1 MPTPFD
7 PQQIRTVIFD
17 ADGVLIHGRT
27 PHPGAVE
34 LLDWVRES
42 GRKLYVLTNNSST
55 ARSKYAARMRLMG
68 FHLDRS
74 EIITSGYLTARYF
87 VECQRTRP
95 FPQFAVPRP
104 HIFVV
109 GGEGIPAEFQSV
121 GVRAT
126 LTRSTHDPRKPQFVI
141 AGIDRKLTY
150 AKIAR
155 AQRAIMLEGALFI
168 ATNQDPTF
176 PVEDGFQPGAGTVV
190 AAIATAAGRAA
201 DIVVGKPNPLAMRI
215 TLAAAECKPS
225 EVLIVGDRLD
235 TDIETG
241 RRAQV
246 FSVLVLSG
254 VTTRQRLRSVT
265 DPMQR
270 PDRVLA
276 DVTGLRRLLTN
287 KKGQPSAVG

>member
-1 MPTPFD
+1 MQTCFD
-7 PQQIRTVIFD
+7 PVRIRAVIFD
-17 ADGVLIHGRT
+17 ADGVLIHGKT
-27 PHPGAVE
+27 PHRGAIEV
-34 LLDWVRES
+34 LDWVRES

-55 ARSKYAARMRLMG
+55 ARGQYAARMRRQG
-68 FHLDRS
+68 FHIHRS

-95 FPQFAVPRP
+95 FPQFAVRTP

-109 GGEGIPAEFQSV
+109 GGDGIPREFAAV

-126 LTRSTHDPRKPQFVI
+126 LTRSVRDPRKPHFVI
-141 AGIDRKLTY
+141 AGIDRNLTY

-155 AQRAIMLEGALFI
+155 AQRAITVEGALFI

-176 PVEDGFQPGAGTVV
+176 PVENGFQPGAGTVV
-190 AAIATAAGRAA
+190 AAIATAAGRPPE
-201 DIVVGKPNPLAMRI
+201 IVVGKPNPLAMRI
-215 TLAAAECKPS
+215 ALHTAGCDAS

-241 RRAQV
+241 RRAGV

-254 VTTRQRLRSVT
+254 VTTREQLGQVT
-265 DPMQR
+265 DPVQQ
-270 PDRVLA
+270 PDRVIE
-276 DVTGLRRLLTN
+276 DVSHLRRLLES
-287 KKGQPSAVG
+287 G